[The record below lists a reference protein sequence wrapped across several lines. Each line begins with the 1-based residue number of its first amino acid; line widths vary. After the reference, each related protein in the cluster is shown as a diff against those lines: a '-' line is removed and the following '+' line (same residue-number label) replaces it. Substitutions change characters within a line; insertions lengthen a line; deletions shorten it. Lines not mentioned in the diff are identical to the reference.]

1 MLSAGFEPAIPKIKR
16 PQTYVLDHAAT
27 GIGKYH
33 CESHKVS
40 LESNYAQDHEDPWPM
55 KPDEKA

>member
-1 MLSAGFEPAIPKIKR
+1 MLSAGFEPAIPKIKQ

-40 LESNYAQDHEDPWPM
+40 LESNYA
-55 KPDEKA
+55 